1 MLARTG
7 AAPAGQA
14 LAHLSDEPVELA
26 GGTGGPRVPEAVVT
40 APAEEPVLTNAAPA
54 ARPAQLAQ
62 VDLPAAQ
69 PVADR
74 QEPQVQE
81 APADGAAAN
90 LAVWNSGA
98 APARSPAPARQI
110 TARPGFSDVVATVSS
125 LPTETASPAAP
136 RRTPTSSRTS
146 AATTERSS
154 APRASRDTAQNATAR
169 SATPAARATTQGAA
183 GNASRIWVQLGVS
196 ANRAGFSYEIGRMR
210 RAAPDL
216 FKDRSAYVAPIGS
229 SHRLLVGPF
238 PDAGAARTFI
248 NG

>member
-98 APARSPAPARQI
+98 APARSPAP
-110 TARPGFSDVVATVSS
+110 RPPDHRAPRLLRRGRDRVVA
-125 LPTETASPAAP
+125 PDRDRFARRPSPH
-136 RRTPTSSRTS
+136 
-146 AATTERSS
+146 
-154 APRASRDTAQNATAR
+154 
-169 SATPAARATTQGAA
+169 
-183 GNASRIWVQLGVS
+183 
-196 ANRAGFSYEIGRMR
+196 
-210 RAAPDL
+210 PDL
-216 FKDRSAYVAPIGS
+216 QPHQRR
-229 SHRLLVGPF
+229 HH
-238 PDAGAARTFI
+238 
-248 NG
+248 